1 MQHCG
6 SRVGRPFRV
15 SSRTR
20 HCALRHA
27 VGVLLL
33 GAALAA
39 GCGKKGPPLPPLVRI
54 PEAVAVVATRRAG
67 NDVYVT
73 LRVPVRNVDG
83 STPVDISAVE
93 VVALTAERPP
103 SRAVFL
109 DRGKTVATIAVA
121 STSPSPQRPTAPASP
136 AASPGDEVTV
146 PEMLTDDMF
155 VPVVLPA
162 PATPVVPAT
171 SAAPPPSVAA
181 PAPQSEPARPA
192 APDAS
197 AQATAATPPP
207 IRRYYMAFTR
217 DARKRPGPS
226 GTIASVSPAVLPE
239 APGNVRVTYT
249 EQTLTVTWN
258 TVAGTARYNVYTDAQ
273 TPSQSPPSDRVTSA
287 PKPLNPAPLDS
298 PTYSEPVRFG
308 ELACYRVRAVRGAAA
323 ELSEGLPSAP
333 ACERPR
339 DMFAPAAPGD
349 IRVVPGSGEIT
360 VEWMPNVE
368 SDLAG
373 YLVLRGT
380 AGDDTLQPITTA
392 PIREM
397 RFVDRNVTPGVRYAY
412 AVVAVDSASNRSA
425 ASVRDQATAR

>member
-1 MQHCG
+1 
-6 SRVGRPFRV
+6 V
-15 SSRTR
+15 
-20 HCALRHA
+20 A
-27 VGVLLL
+27 VLLL

-67 NDVYVT
+67 TDAYVT
-73 LRVPVRNVDG
+73 IRVPARNVDG
-83 STPVDISAVE
+83 STPVAFSAVE

-109 DRGKTVATIAVA
+109 ERGKTVATIAVA
-121 STSPSPQRPTAPASP
+121 ATSPSTQSPTAPASP
-136 AASPGDEVTV
+136 GASPGDEVTV
-146 PEMLTDDMF
+146 FEMLTDDMF
-155 VPVVLPA
+155 VPVALPA
-162 PATPVVPAT
+162 APPTPVASATPV
-171 SAAPPPSVAA
+171 APPGVAA
-181 PAPQSEPARPA
+181 PAPQSEPERPT

-197 AQATAATPPP
+197 AQAGAATPSP

-226 GTIASVSPAVLPE
+226 ATMASVSLAVLPE
-239 APGNVRVTYT
+239 APGNLRVTYT

-258 TVAGTARYNVYTDAQ
+258 TVAGAAGYNVYTDAQ
-273 TPSQSPPSDRVTSA
+273 TPSQPPPTDRVTPA
-287 PKPLNPAPLDS
+287 PKPLNPAPINS

-308 ELACYRVRAVRGAAA
+308 ELACYRVTAVRGTVA
-323 ELSEGLPSAP
+323 ELSEGLPSA
-333 ACERPR
+333 ARCERPR
-339 DMFAPAAPGD
+339 DTFAPAAPGD

-360 VEWMPNVE
+360 VEWVPNVE

-380 AGDDTLQPITTA
+380 AGDDTLQPITVA

-397 RFVDRNVTPGVRYAY
+397 RFVDPNVTPGVRYAY
-412 AVVAVDSASNRSA
+412 AVVAVDSASNASA
-425 ASVRDQATAR
+425 ASVRSEATAR